1 MISDIPSFCSKVCT
15 CIGLH
20 DLGDDS
26 DVSDSPFAEPTA
38 YLMRII
44 RRSSKESL
52 LGSNDLQRAEIS
64 QWIYF
69 SLKGLDVL
77 CLLSLNNYLTVKSF
91 LVGHHLSVADY
102 CVFVAISEA
111 VRSSLYDLSAFKGI
125 ERWIRHIQSNCIC
138 SETVVPL
145 PSTSHHTLLPIPSF
159 EETINR
165 AINSSSDSPNHVTP
179 SANSIVKSSI
189 IGKPAVDSSKEN
201 AGAQVMD
208 GSDDSQQDPTR
219 LDIRCGLVLKCWNHP
234 DSDKL
239 LCEEVDLGKE
249 SGGVRTIASGIRS
262 HYSAEELVGRKVL
275 VLANLKERSMAGF
288 KSQASIMPIFCI
300 SAMLNSIRIIFQG
313 MVLCAVAFDHSA
325 VRLLEVPANT
335 TVGERVLFKGFP
347 ADSVPATP
355 AQMAKKKILEGLA
368 PKVSC
373 LSFASLNYTSVTSH
387 FVALFLKLRTDV
399 LGMAHWG
406 EAAFNIGGG
415 PVNSSPVVINGAV
428 S

>member
-1 MISDIPSFCSKVCT
+1 MISGDIPSFCSKVCT
-15 CIGLH
+15 YIGLH

-26 DVSDSPFAEPTA
+26 DVSDSTFAEPTA
-38 YLMRII
+38 YLIRII
-44 RRSSKESL
+44 RRASKECL

-69 SLKGLDVL
+69 SLKGLDDL

-111 VRSSLYDLSAFKGI
+111 VRSSLCDLSAFKGV
-125 ERWIRHIQSNCIC
+125 ERWIRHIQCVC
-138 SETVVPL
+138 RERVVPL

-179 SANSIVKSSI
+179 SANSITKSSVI
-189 IGKPAVDSSKEN
+189 DKPAVDSSKEN

-288 KSQASIMPIFCI
+288 KSQASIMPIVCI
-300 SAMLNSIRIIFQG
+300 SIMLNSIRIIFQG

-335 TVGERVLFKGFP
+335 NVGERVLFKGYP
-347 ADSVPATP
+347 VDSVPATP

-368 PKVSC
+368 PKVSW
-373 LSFASLNYTSVTSH
+373 LSFASLNYTSVTSN
-387 FVALFLKLRTDV
+387 FVALFLK
-399 LGMAHWG
+399 AS
-406 EAAFNIGGG
+406 N
-415 PVNSSPVVINGAV
+415 
-428 S
+428 